1 MSKMKM
7 PKMGGKPADK
17 PHVRMR
23 KLKAVAPSAFP
34 PAPMAFPPDPGNG
47 PGAGPAPSMPGQ
59 DPTQAMAA
67 PPTAGPPSPGDMGQ

>member
-1 MSKMKM
+1 MAKMKM

-34 PAPMAFPPDPGNG
+34 PAPMAFPPSADPSAGG
-47 PGAGPAPSMPGQ
+47 GAPAMPGQ

-67 PPTAGPPSPGDMGQ
+67 PPTAGPPSGGMMGQ